1 MHYINA
7 LPVYFI
13 LLSLAIFISIRFIVL
28 MKTDRK
34 IVLYKEFIYCLWIIY
49 MESLLYLTVF
59 PSTDATRSDWVG
71 INLIP
76 FNTIENYLFL
86 FSQGGISVASV
97 NLIGNT
103 AVFIP
108 MGMLLVLVN
117 RKISF
122 LKMFLIGFA
131 ASFAI
136 EVTQLVLSL
145 LKVLSRSFDV
155 DDLILNTIG
164 VIIGFAVMKIGLF
177 FISLKK

>member
-13 LLSLAIFISIRFIVL
+13 LLSLVIFISIRFIVL
-28 MKTDRK
+28 KKIDRK
-34 IVLYKEFIYCLWIIY
+34 IVVYQEFIYSLWIIY
-49 MESLLYLTVF
+49 MECLLYLTVF
-59 PSTDATRSDWVG
+59 PSIDATRSDWVG

-76 FNTIENYLFL
+76 FSTIENYLFL

-103 AVFIP
+103 VIFVP
-108 MGMLLVLVN
+108 MGILLVLIN
-117 RKISF
+117 RRISF
-122 LKMFLIGFA
+122 TKMFLIGIGT
-131 ASFAI
+131 SLTI

-145 LKVLSRSFDV
+145 LEVLSRSFDV
-155 DDLILNTIG
+155 DDLILNTTG

-177 FISLKK
+177 FIKKKK

>member
-1 MHYINA
+1 
-7 LPVYFI
+7 
-13 LLSLAIFISIRFIVL
+13 
-28 MKTDRK
+28 
-34 IVLYKEFIYCLWIIY
+34 

-97 NLIGNT
+97 NLVGNT
-103 AVFIP
+103 AVFVP
-108 MGMLLVLVN
+108 MGILLVLTN

-122 LKMFLIGFA
+122 TKMFLIGIGT
-131 ASFAI
+131 SFTI
-136 EVTQLVLSL
+136 EVTQLILSL

-164 VIIGFAVMKIGLF
+164 VMIGFAVIKIGLS
-177 FISLKK
+177 IIRLKK